1 MTTTTESCYENVCI
15 RCFYRYTHN
24 IRCVRICM
32 NKEYKSDK
40 GSKEEDTYIYV
51 HGRIYIGPPVR
62 WGELNKGS
70 EKQGPGGTVPQK
82 LLGLLNCKNDK
93 I

>member
-1 MTTTTESCYENVCI
+1 
-15 RCFYRYTHN
+15 
-24 IRCVRICM
+24 M

-51 HGRIYIGPPVR
+51 CAWVDLYRTSCEM
-62 WGELNKGS
+62 GELNKGS
-70 EKQGPGGTVPQK
+70 QKQGPGGTVPQK